1 MAARL
6 LLGLLPQAADGGP
19 HSHGRRSAARG
30 LGRGGEHT
38 GDEDGEGQRKV
49 AVPHARNERPM
60 GSSQPCGRACRHSR
74 LTRDTCT
81 ASILLHMPRCCIK
94 CEIVRSASAWSA
106 SSGMLLRSRRLPP
119 IPAASC
125 PAQARA
131 VVSLEHV
138 RAASLGLLAG
148 LALPDANHLAL
159 HGELRQRGRQ
169 QGGWDA
175 MHTGG
180 S

>member
-1 MAARL
+1 
-6 LLGLLPQAADGGP
+6 
-19 HSHGRRSAARG
+19 
-30 LGRGGEHT
+30 
-38 GDEDGEGQRKV
+38 
-49 AVPHARNERPM
+49 M

-94 CEIVRSASAWSA
+94 CETVRSVSAWSA
-106 SSGMLLRSRRLPP
+106 RSGMLLRSRRLPP